1 MSIFDIFRKDSA
13 TSLGVKSYAAGLS
26 NPMASFELDL
36 GSYDFSDAQIQELAR
51 SVKGLSPRRL
61 WETQHS
67 VRMVIDFLARNI
79 AQLGIQTFQRTE
91 DGGRERLRNSPVSKL
106 LSAPNAQMTTY
117 DLVASLISDIALFD
131 QAWWLVR
138 PVRAGGW
145 EIRPLSV
152 DRVVI
157 VSGSEMDGNLVVA
170 YRMTEG
176 AQPLIV
182 KQEQLLHFRGWDPGY
197 GKTVSPAVDT
207 LRNVLAEQVAS
218 EEFRLKI
225 WENGGQ
231 ISQYIARPKDAA
243 NWSDEAAKRFG
254 EGMEGYRAG
263 GGMEGKMPVLEDGMT
278 INQTRFNAKDEQW
291 AEAAQLALETVARAW
306 HINPAMLG
314 ATGGVSYA
322 NVREFRKMLYGE
334 TLGPWL
340 RMIQDRLNRFLLP
353 MVGEADGVYLEF
365 NVKSKLA
372 ASFDEQAAV
381 MSSAVGRPWMTA
393 NEARALENM
402 TALEGDANELVTPLN
417 VIVGGQASPRDSA
430 PKNVAMRIKAAG
442 ILVKAEADA
451 ESSVILAQIL
461 TKYFER
467 QRSSV
472 LGKIGAGDES
482 WWDGDRWD
490 KELADD
496 LFKVA
501 VGLFGRVGAKTLRD
515 AGFGADELDGVRAE
529 AFLKAVSESRARMVN
544 ATTQEQLEAAKSGEP
559 TDAERSTPEGVFDL
573 LGDSRGSAI
582 ATTLLTTFAAF
593 SVIEAAKQV
602 SSGSTK
608 TWVTNSKSPRSAH
621 AALSG
626 VSVPVGE
633 KFPNGADWP
642 GDPSLGA
649 DGVAGC
655 QCSVQVSI
663 Q

>member
-1 MSIFDIFRKDSA
+1 MSIFDVFRKDSVLA
-13 TSLGVKSYAAGLS
+13 ASVKSGSLLS
-26 NPMASFELDL
+26 PSMVSIELPPGSLSVPDSFIAD
-36 GSYDFSDAQIQELAR
+36 LAR
-51 SVKGLSPRRL
+51 EMKGCNPRKL

-67 VRMVIDFLARNI
+67 VRMVVDFLSRNI
-79 AQLGIQTFQRTE
+79 GQLGLQAFQRTD
-91 DGGRERLRNSPVSKL
+91 DGGRERLRDSPVTKI

-117 DLVASLISDIALFD
+117 DLIVSLVSDLALFD
-131 QAWWLVR
+131 EAWWVIL
-138 PVRAGGW
+138 PTKSGF
-145 EIRPLSV
+145 ELRPLSV
-152 DRVVI
+152 DKVTI
-157 VSGSEMDGNLVVA
+157 LSGSEMSGNLVISY
-170 YRMTEG
+170 YRGENKKP
-176 AQPLIV
+176 QEF
-182 KQEQLLHFRGWDPGY
+182 KQEILLHFRGWDPSY
-197 GKTVSPAVDT
+197 SNTVSPAVRT
-207 LRNVLAEQVAS
+207 LRNILAEQVAS

-291 AEAAQLALETVARAW
+291 AEAAQLALETVARVF
-306 HINPAMLG
+306 HINPALLG
-314 ATGGVSYA
+314 ASGGVSYA

-372 ASFDEQAAV
+372 ASFDEQVAV

-402 TALEGDANELVTPLN
+402 TALGGDANELVTPLN
-417 VIVGGQASPRDSA
+417 VLVGGLASARDTA
-430 PKNVAMRIKAAG
+430 PKAAPRVKSSG
-442 ILVKAEADA
+442 ILVKAEADS
-451 ESSVILAQIL
+451 ESSVILSQIL
-461 TKYFER
+461 AKFFAR
-467 QRSSV
+467 QRSAV
-472 LGKIGAGDES
+472 LGKIGAGDDA
-482 WWDGDRWD
+482 WWDADRWD
-490 KELADD
+490 KELSDD

-501 VGLFGRVGAKTLRD
+501 AGLFGRVGAQTLRD
-515 AGFGADELDGVRAE
+515 AGFDADGLDEVRAE

-544 ATTQEQLEAAKSGEP
+544 ATTQEQLEAAKAGEP

-573 LGDSRGSAI
+573 LADSRGSAI

-593 SVIEAAKQV
+593 TVAEAAKQI
-602 SSGSTK
+602 STNSVK
-608 TWVTNSKSPRSAH
+608 TWLTRSKNPRSAH
-621 AALSG
+621 AALNG

-633 KFPNGADWP
+633 KFPNGSDWP
-642 GDPSLGA
+642 GDPILGA
-649 DGVAGC
+649 DGVSGC
-655 QCSVQVSI
+655 QCAIEVTI

>member
-1 MSIFDIFRKDSA
+1 MFRKDSV
-13 TSLGVKSYAAGLS
+13 LGASVKSGSLLS
-26 NPMASFELDL
+26 PSMVSIELPPGSLTVPDDFIAS
-36 GSYDFSDAQIQELAR
+36 LAR
-51 SVKGLSPRRL
+51 EMKSCNPRKL
-61 WETQHS
+61 WETQHN
-67 VRMVIDFLARNI
+67 VRMVVDFLSRNI
-79 AQLGIQTFQRTE
+79 GQLGLQAFQRTD
-91 DGGRERLRNSPVSKL
+91 DGGRERLRNSPVTKI

-117 DLVASLISDIALFD
+117 DLIVSLVSDLALFD
-131 QAWWLVR
+131 EAWWFIRETDSGFEL
-138 PVRAGGW
+138 
-145 EIRPLSV
+145 RPLAV
-152 DRVVI
+152 DRVSI
-157 VSGSEMDGNLVVA
+157 LSGTEMDNNLVIS
-170 YRMTEG
+170 YSMGEKSKPLKI
-176 AQPLIV
+176 AQD
-182 KQEQLLHFRGWDPGY
+182 KLLHFRGWDPAY
-197 GKTVSPAVDT
+197 GKTVSPAVRT
-207 LRNVLAEQVAS
+207 LRNILAEQVAS
-218 EEFRLKI
+218 EEFRLKV

-231 ISQYIARPKDAA
+231 ISSYIARPKDAA

-263 GGMEGKMPVLEDGMT
+263 GGMEGKMPVLEDGME
-278 INQTRFNAKDEQW
+278 IKQTRFNAKDEQW
-291 AEAAQLALETVARAW
+291 AEAAQLALETVARVF
-306 HINPAMLG
+306 HINPAMVG

-365 NVKSKLA
+365 NVKAKLA

-402 TALEGDANELVTPLN
+402 TALDGDANELVTPLN

-430 PKNVAMRIKAAG
+430 PKAASRVKSAG
-442 ILVKAEADA
+442 VLVKAEADA

-461 TKYFER
+461 SKFFAR
-467 QRSSV
+467 QRSAV
-472 LGKIGAGDES
+472 LGKIGAGDDS
-482 WWDGDRWD
+482 WWDADRWN

-515 AGFGADELDGVRAE
+515 AGFDADGLDEARAE
-529 AFLKAVSESRARMVN
+529 AFLKAVAESRSRMVN
-544 ATTQEQLEAAKSGEP
+544 TTTQEQLEAAKAGES

-573 LGDSRGSAI
+573 LESSRGAGI

-593 SVIEAAKQV
+593 TVAEAAKQV
-602 SSGSTK
+602 STNSVK
-608 TWVTNSKSPRSAH
+608 TWITRSKSPRSAH
-621 AALSG
+621 AALNG

-633 KFPNGADWP
+633 KFPNGSDWP
-642 GDPSLGA
+642 GDPVLGA

-655 QCSVQVSI
+655 QCAIEVTI

>member
-1 MSIFDIFRKDSA
+1 MFRKDSV
-13 TSLGVKSYAAGLS
+13 LGASVKSGSLLS
-26 NPMASFELDL
+26 PSMVSIELPPGSLTVPDDFIAS
-36 GSYDFSDAQIQELAR
+36 LAR
-51 SVKGLSPRRL
+51 EMKGCNPRKL
-61 WETQHS
+61 WETQHN
-67 VRMVIDFLARNI
+67 VRMVVDFLSRNI
-79 AQLGIQTFQRTE
+79 GQLGLQAFQRTD
-91 DGGRERLRNSPVSKL
+91 DGGRERLRNSPVTKI

-117 DLVASLISDIALFD
+117 DLIVSLVSDLALFD
-131 QAWWLVR
+131 EAWWFIRETDSGFEL
-138 PVRAGGW
+138 
-145 EIRPLSV
+145 RPLAV
-152 DRVVI
+152 DRVSI
-157 VSGSEMDGNLVVA
+157 LSGTEMDNNLVIS
-170 YRMTEG
+170 YSMGEKNK
-176 AQPLIV
+176 PLKITQD
-182 KQEQLLHFRGWDPGY
+182 KLLHFRGWDPAY
-197 GKTVSPAVDT
+197 GKTVSPAVRT
-207 LRNVLAEQVAS
+207 LRNILAEQVAS
-218 EEFRLKI
+218 EEFRLKV

-231 ISQYIARPKDAA
+231 ISSYIARPKDAA

-263 GGMEGKMPVLEDGMT
+263 GGMEGKMPVLEDGME
-278 INQTRFNAKDEQW
+278 IKQTRFNAKDEQW
-291 AEAAQLALETVARAW
+291 AEAAQLALETVARVF
-306 HINPAMLG
+306 HINPAMVG

-365 NVKSKLA
+365 NVKAKLA

-402 TALEGDANELVTPLN
+402 TALEGDADQLVTPLN

-430 PKNVAMRIKAAG
+430 PKAAPRMKSAG
-442 ILVKAEADA
+442 VLVKAEADA

-461 TKYFER
+461 SKFFAR
-467 QRSSV
+467 QRSAV
-472 LGKIGAGDES
+472 LGKIGAGDDS
-482 WWDGDRWD
+482 WWDADRWN

-515 AGFGADELDGVRAE
+515 AGFDADGLDEARAE
-529 AFLKAVSESRARMVN
+529 AFLKAVAESRARMVN
-544 ATTQEQLEAAKSGEP
+544 TTTQEQLEAAKESEA
-559 TDAERSTPEGVFDL
+559 TDAERSTPEGVFEL
-573 LGDSRGSAI
+573 LESSRGAAI

-593 SVIEAAKQV
+593 TVAEAAKQV
-602 SSGSTK
+602 STNSVK
-608 TWVTNSKSPRSAH
+608 TWMTRSKSPRSAH
-621 AALSG
+621 AALNG

-633 KFPNGADWP
+633 KFPNGSDWP
-642 GDPSLGA
+642 GDPVLGA

-655 QCSVQVSI
+655 QCAIEVTI